1 MKRLDDGLL
10 LVDKGEG
17 ETSHGVVKKVR
28 SVLRRG
34 KRYKVG
40 HAGTLDPFA
49 TGLLVILLGQG
60 TKLSR
65 FIMAGEKE
73 YLATLELGIE
83 TDTLDPTGRV
93 TAIRHVPKLSLDH
106 IRETANRYEGRIRQT
121 PPAYSAVKYQ
131 GSRAYALARK
141 GVAFKLKEREVAI
154 HSISIISV
162 DLPDITMRIRC
173 AAGTYIRSLAADLA
187 RDLGPGGRL
196 KTLRRL
202 KSGTFDVATAM
213 SSGDI
218 LPESHARIF
227 PEMVMPL
234 RKVLPGMGEIELNG
248 RLAEKVRLGYQPVW
262 KELACI
268 VESIH
273 PLFENTK
280 NATDDRRQTTEVEI
294 SKGSTQSSVLG
305 PQSSAISDQGRF
317 IKLISGDKIVAIA
330 RKNDG
335 GGGHEKVKF
344 ERVFS

>member
-1 MKRLDDGLL
+1 MKYPDDGIL

-28 SVLRRG
+28 SVLHRG

-60 TKLSR
+60 AKLSR
-65 FIMAGEKE
+65 FMMAGEKE

-93 TAIRHVPKLSLDH
+93 TAIRDVPNLSLDH
-106 IRETANRYEGRIRQT
+106 IRDTANRYEGRIRQT

-141 GVAFKLKEREVAI
+141 GVAFKLKEREITV

-173 AAGTYIRSLAADLA
+173 AGGTYIRSLAADLA
-187 RDLGPGGRL
+187 RDLGTGGRL

-202 KSGTFDVATAM
+202 KSGLFDVATAM
-213 SSGDI
+213 PSKDI
-218 LPESHARIF
+218 LPESHAGTLL
-227 PEMVMPL
+227 EMATPL
-234 RKVLPGMGEIELNG
+234 TKALPGMGEIELNG
-248 RLAEKVRLGYQPVW
+248 MLAEKVRLGYQPCW
-262 KELACI
+262 NELACI
-268 VESIH
+268 VEPIR
-273 PLFENTK
+273 PLFENTE
-280 NATDDRRQTTEVEI
+280 NETDDGRQTTEDRRRMTDDRRRI
-294 SKGSTQSSVLG
+294 SV
-305 PQSSAISDQGRF
+305 ISDQESF
-317 IKLISGDKIVAIA
+317 IKLISGDKLVAIA
-330 RKNDG
+330 KKSDG

>member
-1 MKRLDDGLL
+1 MKHPDDGIL

-17 ETSHGVVKKVR
+17 ETSHGVVKKIR
-28 SVLRRG
+28 SALRRG

-40 HAGTLDPFA
+40 HGGTLDPFA

-60 TKLSR
+60 AKLSR

-83 TDTLDPTGRV
+83 TDTLDPTGQV
-93 TAIRHVPKLSLDH
+93 TAVRHVPKLSFDH
-106 IRETANRYEGRIRQT
+106 IREMADRYEGRIRQT

-141 GVAFKLKEREVAI
+141 GVAFELKERKVTV

-173 AAGTYIRSLAADLA
+173 AGGTYIRSLAADLA

-202 KSGTFDVATAM
+202 KSGAFDVDTAV

-218 LPESHARIF
+218 LPGSHGRILR
-227 PEMVMPL
+227 ERGIPL
-234 RKVLPGMGEIELNG
+234 RKALPDMGEIELNG
-248 RLAEKVRLGYQPVW
+248 MLAEKVRQGYQPTW
-262 KELACI
+262 DELRCAGA
-268 VESIH
+268 SMMH
-273 PLFENTK
+273 ADFPR
-280 NATDDRRQTTEVEI
+280 DDRESFT
-294 SKGSTQSSVLG
+294 
-305 PQSSAISDQGRF
+305 
-317 IKLISGDKIVAIA
+317 KLISGDELVAIVK
-330 RKNDG
+330 KNDG